1 MRFVLAHLLNS
12 CQQQLHFRNLRE
24 SIPEY
29 RKERDLELLR
39 DMPSPRFIKSHDR
52 YSRFF
57 PKVIYIVRDPR
68 DVYVSYFYYRKPRL
82 PQGIG
87 ILEFVRD
94 KKWRQNID
102 WSDHY
107 RDWQK
112 HPHLLLVR
120 YEDLLSDSLGSFR
133 RILEWTPEFNW
144 NDGLLKPALE
154 MSSFSVL
161 KEQEQAHGHY
171 YANLEAGR
179 KPPVF
184 MRQGQ
189 RGNWRLELP
198 DEAVA
203 IIEKRAGL
211 LMKDLGY

>member
-1 MRFVLAHLLNS
+1 MRFVLAHLLNNY
-12 CQQQLHFRNLRE
+12 QQQLHFRNLRE
-24 SIPEY
+24 TIPEY
-29 RKERDLELLR
+29 RKERDLSLLR
-39 DMPSPRFIKSHDR
+39 EMPSPRFIKSHDR

-68 DVYVSYFYYRKPRL
+68 DVYVSYYHYRKPRL
-82 PQGIG
+82 PEGVS

-94 KKWRQNID
+94 KKWRQGID

-120 YEDLLSDSLGSFR
+120 YEDLLSDPQASFR

-144 NDGLLKPALE
+144 NHDLLKLALE
-154 MSSFSVL
+154 MSSFPVL
-161 KEQEQAHGHY
+161 KQQEQAHGHY
-171 YANLEAGR
+171 YAPLEAGR
-179 KPPVF
+179 QPPVF

-189 RGNWRLELP
+189 EGNWRAELP
-198 DEAVA
+198 AEAVA
-203 IIEKRAGL
+203 IIEKRAEA